1 MVVTERDPLPR
12 QRSLLALYL
21 LLGYTL
27 LILYASLSPFAGWRD
42 PGIDMMSFLTEPLP
56 RFVSKFDLAINAL
69 AYIPFGVLAALGW
82 MPVVRPLGAAIAGI
96 CAGIALSFALETAQG
111 FLPGRISNNLDLIAN
126 ACGTVAGVVL
136 CVRANTLPAATDRLL
151 RWRTRWFLPG
161 RLTDLGLALIGLWF
175 VSQLDPSL
183 PLLGIVFFSDGVQ
196 AQLAGLAAS
205 PMSKIL
211 GPLSVSLN
219 LISVGLTLRLIM
231 RSNQATLA
239 AVALIVWVAALIKL
253 IAAMVLLRTEAAFL
267 WVSQEIAW
275 AIVGGALGVA
285 IASALPRRSV
295 QAVCAVALIGA
306 ILLSLFK
313 PGDSVPFL
321 SLRLFRWTYMQL
333 LHYTGLSAA
342 VAEIWPYAALV
353 FVVLLWRND
362 RRQATAK
369 ARGAPEWVE

>member
-12 QRSLLALYL
+12 HRSPLALYL

-27 LILYASLSPFAGWRD
+27 LILYASLSPFTGWRD
-42 PGIDMMSFLTEPLP
+42 AGIAMMSFVTEPLP
-56 RFVSKFDLAINAL
+56 RFVSKFDLAINTL
-69 AYIPFGVLAALGW
+69 AYIPFGFLATLVF
-82 MPVVRPLGAAIAGI
+82 MPVVRPFAAAIAGI
-96 CAGIALSFALETAQG
+96 GAGIALSFALETAQG

-126 ACGTVAGVVL
+126 TFGTLAGVLL
-136 CVRANTLPAATDRLL
+136 CVRAGTRTVAMDRLL
-151 RWRTRWFLPG
+151 RWRMRWFLPG

-175 VSQLDPSL
+175 FSQLDPSL
-183 PLLGIVFFSDGVQ
+183 PLFGIVFFSDGVQ
-196 AQLAGLAAS
+196 AQLAGLAANA
-205 PMSKIL
+205 MSKIL

-231 RSNQATLA
+231 RSSQATLA

-267 WVSQEIAW
+267 WVSQEVAW

-285 IASALPRRSV
+285 VASALPRRSV
-295 QAVCAVALIGA
+295 QAACAAALIGA
-306 ILLSLFK
+306 ILLSLLR

-321 SLRLFRWTYMQL
+321 SLRLFRWSYMQL

-342 VAEIWPYAALV
+342 VAEIWPYVALG

-362 RRQATAK
+362 RRK
-369 ARGAPEWVE
+369 AAANRPEGI